1 MKRRVYLNKYKVMK
15 FLYAF
20 VHIIAP
26 ILYLVSSISWG
37 YFFTSKT
44 LWENVT
50 DNLCILAIWYIG
62 ISILWFFSINYLDA
76 QSEKVSKEIESK
88 HSNNNKQ

>member
-1 MKRRVYLNKYKVMK
+1 MSNYKVKK

-26 ILYLVSSISWG
+26 ITYLVVSITWG
-37 YFFTSKT
+37 HFFTSKS
-44 LWENVT
+44 LWDNIT

-62 ISILWFFSINYLDA
+62 MSILWFFSINYLDGQA
-76 QSEKVSKEIESK
+76 GKISREIESK
-88 HSNNNKQ
+88 QRNAK

>member
-1 MKRRVYLNKYKVMK
+1 MSKYKVMK

-20 VHIIAP
+20 VHIISP

-62 ISILWFFSINYLDA
+62 ISVLWFFSINYLDA
-76 QSEKVSKEIESK
+76 QAEKVSKKIESK
-88 HSNNNKQ
+88 HSNNKQ